1 MRKKMYL
8 FFVVFLFSSMCIGQK
23 KQSVDSLIRVG
34 TIEIYDNP
42 EKAIRSGMQIASD
55 PLYDVDSRIKALL
68 MISNAYSSKR
78 NYQSSL
84 VYALKAKS
92 LIPETNNLLIHI
104 SIFDRIA
111 VQYHQLGVFDKAI
124 EALNESEKMCFKYP
138 VKDSIYA
145 SLGIN
150 YAIRGFIYREQLNCE
165 IALGYFNRSL
175 SEFQKTNSFSAK
187 TNQSIVIY
195 NKANCYV
202 LLGDYQQAKTHF
214 SESIALA
221 DKGGAQSLKAFSL
234 KGFAEVLTLEGSY
247 NKAIEILKEAQEISE
262 QVGDLILNRELYR
275 GFSHNFLALNNLEK
289 YQLYNKKFLDL
300 NLQIKESERG
310 SVSNSIE
317 NSHLSFKKT
326 FEQKKSQYLYMTSG
340 VILFAF
346 LLLLFLFFHRKT
358 TRKKVKTLLD
368 EIQASQK

>member
-1 MRKKMYL
+1 MKKKMYL
-8 FFVVFLFSSMCIGQK
+8 LFVMLLLSSICIGQRI
-23 KQSVDSLIRVG
+23 QSVDSLIRIG
-34 TIEIYDNP
+34 TVEIYDNP
-42 EKAIRSGMQIASD
+42 EKAIKLGMKIASD
-55 PLYDVDSRIKALL
+55 SLYDVDSRVKALL

-78 NYQSSL
+78 DYQSSL
-84 VYALKAKS
+84 AYALKAKS
-92 LIPETNNLLIHI
+92 LVPKTNNQLIHI
-104 SIFDRIA
+104 SVFDRIA
-111 VQYHQLGVFDKAI
+111 VQYHQLGIFDKAI
-124 EALNESEKMCFKYP
+124 KALNESEKMCFKYP
-138 VKDSIYA
+138 IKDSVYA

-175 SEFQKTNSFSAK
+175 SEFEKASTISANS
-187 TNQSIVIY
+187 NQSIVIY

-202 LLGDYQQAKTHF
+202 LLGDYQQAKAHF
-214 SESIALA
+214 LESIALA

-247 NKAIEILKEAQEISE
+247 NKAIETLKEAQEISE

-275 GFSHNFLALNNLEK
+275 GFSNNYLAINDLEK

-317 NSHLSFKKT
+317 NSHLSFKMA
-326 FEQKKSQYLYMTSG
+326 FEQKKTQYLYMILG
-340 VILFAF
+340 VIILMF
-346 LLLLFLFFHRKT
+346 LILLFLFFRRKT
-358 TRKKVKTLLD
+358 TREKTKSLLSQ
-368 EIQASQK
+368 IQMLQK